1 MNWEERVEA
10 MIDRLA
16 SLMIEL
22 EDAGDDDIMP
32 DEFALIEEQYIIA
45 DMAMGKI
52 QSLLRES
59 RMRLEEREC

>member
-1 MNWEERVEA
+1 

-22 EDAGDDDIMP
+22 EDAGDDHITP
-32 DEFALIEEQYIIA
+32 DEFELIEEQYVIA

-59 RMRLEEREC
+59 RIRLEEREC

>member
-22 EDAGDDDIMP
+22 EDAGDDYVTP